1 MKNKL
6 LFLYGAWIVSL
17 TATLGSLYL
26 SEIRKFIPCELCWYQ
41 RIMMYPLVLILGIA
55 TFQGDAR
62 VKKYVLPMAV
72 IGAGISLMHYMEQKI
87 PGFNGIKPCVTGVP
101 CSGQYINWF
110 GFITIPFLAL
120 IAFILIIIFMCFL
133 KGKDE

>member
-1 MKNKL
+1 M
-6 LFLYGAWIVSL
+6 LFLLI
-17 TATLGSLYL
+17 
-26 SEIRKFIPCELCWYQ
+26 F
-41 RIMMYPLVLILGIA
+41 PLEKA
-55 TFQGDAR
+55 HKNDNQNKCD
-62 VKKYVLPMAV
+62 
-72 IGAGISLMHYMEQKI
+72 S
-87 PGFNGIKPCVTGVP
+87 IKPCVTGVP